1 MENVGAISVLLA
13 FCMAVF
19 AVAAA
24 VTGKYARRPFLA
36 VSAERAVYAVWAL
49 LTLASGVLVTLL
61 VTGDFRLAY
70 VASHTNHAMSSL
82 YKFTAWW
89 GGQEG
94 SLLLW
99 SWLLST
105 YSAIVVYTNRR
116 KFRDMMPIVV
126 GIMMTTVA
134 FFVGMITFVAS
145 PLKVLMGGK
154 GIIAVG
160 AGNGL
165 SPLLQW
171 WALAIPPPFL
181 YLGYVCF

>member
-1 MENVGAISVLLA
+1 MAMVGALPVLVA
-13 FCMAVF
+13 FCMAGF
-19 AVAAA
+19 PLEAAVA
-24 VTGKYARRPFLA
+24 GKYAKRRFLA
-36 VSAERAVYAVWAL
+36 VSAERSVFAVWAL
-49 LTLASGVLVTLL
+49 LTLAAGVLVTSL

-70 VASHTNHAMSSL
+70 VASHTNHAMSTL

-126 GIMMTTVA
+126 GIMMTTVS

-145 PLKVLMGGK
+145 PFKVLM
-154 GIIAVG
+154 VG
-160 AGNGL
+160 
-165 SPLLQW
+165 
-171 WALAIPPPFL
+171 
-181 YLGYVCF
+181 